1 MKELIE
7 DYFNSKGSDDSI
19 LNPTIRSKIIFGVA
33 AIMKKLHKLNIVH
46 SNLTIGNILL
56 DDNYE
61 PLINN
66 FGFAGVNKGGPFDE
80 VPILID
86 KPFYEDFVLSF
97 APERIESGES
107 MPESDVFSYGMF
119 LYLMFYPLKKM
130 MRDNRIKN
138 LGDICQNALRGN
150 RFLRPPIIPDH
161 YWKLIQ
167 HCWNQSPDERQ
178 SFEEITQLLRDDRF
192 ALNEFGDPTDLDQLH
207 EYQNRIEKI

>member
-66 FGFAGVNKGGPFDE
+66 FGFAGVNKGGPF
-80 VPILID
+80 
-86 KPFYEDFVLSF
+86 
-97 APERIESGES
+97 ESIS
-107 MPESDVFSYGMF
+107 
-119 LYLMFYPLKKM
+119 
-130 MRDNRIKN
+130 NN
-138 LGDICQNALRGN
+138 
-150 RFLRPPIIPDH
+150 
-161 YWKLIQ
+161 
-167 HCWNQSPDERQ
+167 
-178 SFEEITQLLRDDRF
+178 
-192 ALNEFGDPTDLDQLH
+192 DQ
-207 EYQNRIEKI
+207 E